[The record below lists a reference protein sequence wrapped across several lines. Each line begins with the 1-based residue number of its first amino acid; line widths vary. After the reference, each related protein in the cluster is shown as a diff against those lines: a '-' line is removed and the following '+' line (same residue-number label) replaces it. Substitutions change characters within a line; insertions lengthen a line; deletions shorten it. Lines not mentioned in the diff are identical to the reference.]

1 MFEFDIVKSKQGEIL
16 KLQNKNVALDAS
28 FMIDKGASL
37 QSLLIQGKE
46 VIKLP
51 NSWLYEDCYA
61 SAVLF
66 PFANRIQEG
75 AYDFDGKTY
84 QLDRNEKTTGHA
96 IHGLLA
102 NKRLEVIKADMGPNS
117 ALLTFEFES
126 KNLHPG
132 FPFGFKFSI
141 SYLFNPNSLRVS
153 FEVQNKGD
161 KSFPCS
167 MGWHPYFN
175 MDYAEKQTF
184 GFQYFGQAEFNDTGI
199 TQKINMHQAKSA
211 FNWDAVVDD
220 CFLLNGEVVQW
231 CLQGFDFQLKSS
243 GLDYLQVFS
252 LPAKDFIAIEPV
264 TAPSDS
270 FNNGIGLNVL
280 EPNTSFNCFCELSWA

>member
-1 MFEFDIVKSKQGEIL
+1 MFEFDIIKSKQGEIL
-16 KLQNKNVALDAS
+16 KLQNKNVELEAS

-51 NSWLYEDCYA
+51 DNWSYEDCYA
-61 SAVLF
+61 SAILF
-66 PFANRIQEG
+66 PFTNRIHNG
-75 AYDFDGKTY
+75 AYDFNGESF
-84 QLDRNEKTTGHA
+84 QLEKNEKTTGHA

-102 NKRLEVIKADMGPNS
+102 DKRHELTRAEMRPDS

-132 FPFGFKFSI
+132 FPFDFKFTS
-141 SYLFNPNSLRVS
+141 SYLFSHNSLRLS
-153 FEVQNKGD
+153 FEVQNIGIKP
-161 KSFPCS
+161 FPCS
-167 MGWHPYFN
+167 LGWHPYFN
-175 MDYAEKQTF
+175 MDYAEKQTL
-184 GFQYFGQAEFNDTGI
+184 GFQYFGQAEINDTGI
-199 TQKINMHQAKSA
+199 TQKVNMHQAKSA

-220 CFLLNGEVVQW
+220 CFLLNDKVVQW
-231 CLQGFDFQLKSS
+231 RLQGFDFQLKNS

-252 LPAKDFIAIEPV
+252 IPEKDFIAIEPL

-280 EPNTSFNCFCELSWA
+280 ESKTSFNCFCELSWT